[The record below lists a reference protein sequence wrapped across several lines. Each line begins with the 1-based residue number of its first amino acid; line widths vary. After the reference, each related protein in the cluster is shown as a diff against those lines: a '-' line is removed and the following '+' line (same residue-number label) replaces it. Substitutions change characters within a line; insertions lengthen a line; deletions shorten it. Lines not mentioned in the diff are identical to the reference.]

1 MDFTFLKPLAS
12 LPKLLAKPALQK
24 LERSQLVIH
33 LLKGSGID
41 ILKPDFDSVYAHA
54 LVEYSVDNREKEAW
68 ITFFSLKET
77 KEYIK
82 THLYLKPEED
92 IFRQLDGLLHTG
104 QGEVFLQLKRENAQ
118 TEDAKREYLSLKKYL
133 GEYTEKSQLP
143 QQAYQTGL
151 VKEVLDEINKMRET
165 EEQQAFVLQ
174 NIDTNAQNILD
185 FVSSLNVETKFNTA
199 LLIKLA
205 EIISSLQIT
214 PQNKQT
220 LIININKNMD
230 KTVEQ
235 FKEELTE
242 LLRRKQQNAVVDIL
256 EKIDKILSHNEYNR
270 TKWETLSSQITP
282 MAFLVMPVVL
292 VNSAQDLINSIR

>member
-1 MDFTFLKPLAS
+1 M
-12 LPKLLAKPALQK
+12 
-24 LERSQLVIH
+24 
-33 LLKGSGID
+33 
-41 ILKPDFDSVYAHA
+41 
-54 LVEYSVDNREKEAW
+54 
-68 ITFFSLKET
+68 
-77 KEYIK
+77 
-82 THLYLKPEED
+82 
-92 IFRQLDGLLHTG
+92 HTG